1 MSMTNTP
8 ALIEEPQEEA
18 KHVRKGVAVNYD
30 YNTTVPN
37 YVFNPALWL
46 PAKKGRKPSV
56 DAMLC
61 YLWCIDKVTSV
72 YGDKDGTPTGKVL
85 DGLPIGFAVI
95 ANEANLGISWSSV
108 QRNMKYLEQAK
119 LIRRVRGTIK
129 DKYSYEV
136 LNCRK
141 QFNGK
146 QADGTI
152 RMGGKTYIDKR
163 TQQEEVLEFLDERH
177 TTSFNLEGEDDELN

>member
-1 MSMTNTP
+1 MPMTNTP

-37 YVFNPALWL
+37 YVFNPALWQ
-46 PAKKGRKPSV
+46 PSKKGRKPSV

-72 YGDKDGTPTGKVL
+72 YEDK
-85 DGLPIGFAVI
+85 
-95 ANEANLGISWSSV
+95 ANLGISYSSV
-108 QRNMKYLEQAK
+108 QRNMQHLEQAK
-119 LIRRVRGTIK
+119 LIRRVRGTFR
-129 DKYSYEV
+129 DKFSYEV

-141 QFNGK
+141 KFNGK

-152 RMGGKTYIDKR
+152 RMNGKTYIDKR